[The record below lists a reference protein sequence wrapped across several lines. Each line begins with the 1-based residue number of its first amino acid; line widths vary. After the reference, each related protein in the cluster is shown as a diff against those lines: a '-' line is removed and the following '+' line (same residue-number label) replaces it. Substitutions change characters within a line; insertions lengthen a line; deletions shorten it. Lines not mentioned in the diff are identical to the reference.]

1 MKLLWFTAPWCR
13 PCKNMVPVIDE
24 LQDELPGLLIEKIN
38 VSEADRGRPGD
49 GLMVEF
55 RDAAAKRAF
64 RKAWLARTDGEYS
77 FDLAA
82 VIQQDGTI
90 FVHGTDDVERAA
102 DLANEILGVKVEIYE
117 ES

>member
-49 GLMVEF
+49 GLMAE
-55 RDAAAKRAF
+55 AF
-64 RKAWLARTDGEYS
+64 GVQ
-77 FDLAA
+77 A
-82 VIQQDGTI
+82 VPTFIFIKPDGTEI
-90 FVHGTDDVERAA
+90 NRVVGGTTKAKLLE
-102 DLANEILGVKVEIYE
+102 LLSK
-117 ES
+117 

>member
-1 MKLLWFTAPWCR
+1 MLHYTIRWCI
-13 PCKNMVPVIDE
+13 V
-24 LQDELPGLLIEKIN
+24 LPMPKTK
-38 VSEADRGRPGD
+38 SA
-49 GLMVEF
+49 MVEF

-90 FVHGTDDVERAA
+90 FVHGTDDVECAA